1 MDWQKRCGE
10 DEVSEQTLTQQAYD
24 IRVALLAM
32 NKSVKSEHRRI
43 VPDIGTT
50 ESMLSDGISRGEIV
64 AWATTGREPR
74 GGGK

>member
-1 MDWQKRCGE
+1 M
-10 DEVSEQTLTQQAYD
+10 SEQTLRQQAYD

-32 NKSVKSEHRRI
+32 NLNVKPKHRRP
-43 VPDIGTT
+43 VPDTGTI
-50 ESMLSDGISRGEIV
+50 ESMLTDGISRREIV